1 MKKTLSLV
9 LIALTL
15 SFTPHQADS
24 VEIPWVPSIKDI
36 MQEMGEF
43 TETSLNPNSIKI
55 LVWNMYKG
63 ANPTWLQD
71 FEELAKDQDILVTQE
86 MYLNDMMKEVFDN
99 HEGYG
104 YHTATS
110 FMYLPSK
117 TRTGVASAS
126 KVRPT
131 KFKYQRSRVFEPV
144 IDTPKMALET
154 FYKLKGTD
162 QELMVVNIHAINFV
176 SSYDLSIQL
185 KDLAED
191 IKRFKGPVVF
201 AGDFNTWS
209 KEKLY
214 FMNKIIVEGLGMKE
228 VAFKEDHRKKVF
240 GNIIDYV
247 FIKGLEVVDSKSYG
261 NIEGSDHTPMTV
273 ELRLPSTNLADVD

>member
-1 MKKTLSLV
+1 MKKTLSL
-9 LIALTL
+9 LILFITV
-15 SFTPHQADS
+15 SISTPANS

-36 MQEMGEF
+36 MQEMGDF
-43 TETSLNPNSIKI
+43 TEKELNPNSIKI

-63 ANPTWLQD
+63 SNETWEQD
-71 FEELAKDQDILVTQE
+71 FEKLSMDQDILITQE
-86 MYLNDMMKEVFDN
+86 MYLNEMMIDIFEN
-99 HEGYG
+99 HQGYG

-110 FMYLPSK
+110 FMYLPSR

-131 KFKYQRSRVFEPV
+131 SFKYQRSRVLEPV
-144 IDTPKMALET
+144 IETPKMALET

-176 SSYDLSIQL
+176 SSLALATQL
-185 KDLAED
+185 KDLAKD
-191 IKRFKGPVVF
+191 IKKFKGPVIF

-209 KEKLY
+209 KDKLY
-214 FMNKIIVEGLGMKE
+214 FMNKIIIEGLGMRE
-228 VAFKEDHRKKVF
+228 VKFKEDNRKKVF

-247 FIKGLEVVDSKSYG
+247 FIKGLEVVESKSYG
-261 NIEGSDHTPMTV
+261 DIEGSDHTPMTV
-273 ELRLPSTNLADVD
+273 ELRFPTTNLAIVD